1 MNEEIRDEVL
11 SSLDLINESVDQSIL
26 AVFCSVIQEYE
37 KISVMMDNAED
48 DYYIYQEGQV
58 WDTATGKGKVE
69 NGLMKLIA
77 FIPRLFQGIFN
88 AITSLFKKNNEA
100 DIAKNSELAKNVIA
114 SANAQQLA
122 SASGMVEKATED
134 NLGFDPNKKEF
145 VLKRGLKHIRNSIYI
160 ISSFP
165 SLFSKFITRLKG
177 GETQYDAMV
186 KELADVLRG
195 KKDLDSETFYC
206 SIDTLHELYNDGY
219 KASMGVRGL
228 TSELSMLLEKKMR
241 EDFEN
246 GKNVEKQ
253 ASAKKLLDEISNS
266 SKHIMN
272 VTFGL
277 NMLSKAIYIFGG
289 PLYRKFKK
297 GEITDEDIELQN
309 DSQETREMK
318 NKLKSLKQQY
328 KTAKADKKNA
338 DKKREEILDLE
349 NKIKE
354 MQEKVDNVDLSVR
367 KAVNSKERGDVLWNQ
382 KDSTGKKRHAFADKG
397 LLGGDKDT
405 RSDLSRKEKKEMN
418 KAVPKKKKNPSD
430 FNTEDLEEILNSP
443 EPDII

>member
-37 KISVMMDNAED
+37 KISVMMDNAEE

-88 AITSLFKKNNEA
+88 AITSLFKKTNEQ
-100 DIAKNSELAKNVIA
+100 DVSKNSELAKNVIA

-145 VLKRGLKHIRNSIYI
+145 FLKRGLKHLRNAIFI
-160 ISSFP
+160 VASFP
-165 SLFSKFITRLKG
+165 ALFRKFIIKLKG

-195 KKDLDSETFYC
+195 KKDLNSETFYC
-206 SIDTLHELYNDGY
+206 SVDTLHELYTDGY

-266 SKHIMN
+266 SKHIMS

-277 NMLSKAIYIFGG
+277 NIISKALYIFGG

-297 GEITDEDIELQN
+297 GEITEEDIELQN

-349 NKIKE
+349 EKIKYMQQRIDE
-354 MQEKVDNVDLSVR
+354 MDINVDVA
-367 KAVNSKERGDVLWNQ
+367 KNADERGDVLWNQ
-382 KDSTGKKRHAFADKG
+382 KDSSGKKRHAFADKG
-397 LLGGDKDT
+397 LFGGDKET

-418 KAVPKKKKNPSD
+418 KAVPKKKKA
-430 FNTEDLEEILNSP
+430 
-443 EPDII
+443 

>member
-11 SSLDLINESVDQSIL
+11 NSLDLINESVDQSIL

-37 KISVMMDNAED
+37 KISIMMDNAED

-88 AITSLFKKNNEA
+88 AITSLFKKTNEQ
-100 DIAKNSELAKNVIA
+100 DVSKNSELAKNVIA

-145 VLKRGLKHIRNSIYI
+145 ILKRGLKHIRNAIFI
-160 ISSFP
+160 VASFP
-165 SLFSKFITRLKG
+165 ALFRKFIIKLKG

-186 KELADVLRG
+186 KELTDVLRG
-195 KKDLDSETFYC
+195 KKDLNSETFYC
-206 SIDTLHELYNDGY
+206 SVDTLHELYTDGY

-266 SKHIMN
+266 SKHIMS

-277 NMLSKAIYIFGG
+277 NIISKALYVFGG

-297 GEITDEDIELQN
+297 GEITEEDIELQN

-349 NKIKE
+349 NKIKYMQQRIDE
-354 MQEKVDNVDLSVR
+354 MDINVDVA
-367 KAVNSKERGDVLWNQ
+367 KNADERGDVLWNQ
-382 KDSTGKKRHAFADKG
+382 KDSSGKKRHAFADKG
-397 LLGGDKDT
+397 LFGGDKET

-418 KAVPKKKKNPSD
+418 KAVPKKKKA
-430 FNTEDLEEILNSP
+430 
-443 EPDII
+443 

>member
-186 KELADVLRG
+186 RELADVLRG
-195 KKDLDSETFYC
+195 KKELDSETFYC

-289 PLYRKFKK
+289 PVYRKLHNGGS
-297 GEITDEDIELQN
+297 GEEDIELNN
-309 DSQETREMK
+309 DSQEKREMK
-318 NKLKSLKQQY
+318 NKLKSLKHQY
-328 KTAKADKKNA
+328 KLAKAQKEST
-338 DKKREEILDLE
+338 DKKREEILALE
-349 NKIKE
+349 NKIKA
-354 MQEKVDNVDLSVR
+354 MQEKIDKMDINVDIA
-367 KAVNSKERGDVLWNQ
+367 KNEKERGDVLWNQ
-382 KDSTGKKRHAFADKG
+382 KDSAGKKRHAFAG
-397 LLGGDKDT
+397 TGIFGGDVDT

-418 KAVPKKKKNPSD
+418 KAVPKKKKA
-430 FNTEDLEEILNSP
+430 
-443 EPDII
+443 

>member
-88 AITSLFKKNNEA
+88 AITSLFKKTNEQ
-100 DIAKNSELAKNVIA
+100 DVSKNSELAKNVIA

-145 VLKRGLKHIRNSIYI
+145 ILKRGLKHIRNAIFI
-160 ISSFP
+160 VASFP
-165 SLFSKFITRLKG
+165 ALFRKFIIKLKG

-195 KKDLDSETFYC
+195 KKDLNSETFYC
-206 SIDTLHELYNDGY
+206 SVDTLHELYTDGY

-266 SKHIMN
+266 SKHIMS

-277 NMLSKAIYIFGG
+277 NIISKALYVFGG

-297 GEITDEDIELQN
+297 GEITEEDIELQN

-349 NKIKE
+349 EKIKY
-354 MQEKVDNVDLSVR
+354 MQQRIDEIDINVDVA
-367 KAVNSKERGDVLWNQ
+367 KNSDERGDVLWNQ
-382 KDSTGKKRHAFADKG
+382 KDSSGKKRHALADKG
-397 LLGGDKDT
+397 LFGGDVDT

-418 KAVPKKKKNPSD
+418 KAVPKKKKA
-430 FNTEDLEEILNSP
+430 
-443 EPDII
+443 

>member
-37 KISVMMDNAED
+37 KISIMMDNAED

-88 AITSLFKKNNEA
+88 AITSLFKKTNEQ
-100 DIAKNSELAKNVIA
+100 DVSKNSELAKNVIA

-145 VLKRGLKHIRNSIYI
+145 ILKRGLKHIRNAIFI
-160 ISSFP
+160 VASFP
-165 SLFSKFITRLKG
+165 ALFRKFIIKLKG

-186 KELADVLRG
+186 KELTDVLRG
-195 KKDLDSETFYC
+195 KKDLNSETFYC
-206 SIDTLHELYNDGY
+206 SVDTLHELYTDGY

-266 SKHIMN
+266 SKHIMS

-277 NMLSKAIYIFGG
+277 NIISKALYVFGG

-297 GEITDEDIELQN
+297 GEITEEDIELQN

-349 NKIKE
+349 EKIKYMQQRIDE
-354 MQEKVDNVDLSVR
+354 MDINVDVA
-367 KAVNSKERGDVLWNQ
+367 KNADERGDVLWNQ
-382 KDSTGKKRHAFADKG
+382 KDSSGKKRHAFADKG
-397 LLGGDKDT
+397 LFGGDKET

-418 KAVPKKKKNPSD
+418 KAVPKKKKA
-430 FNTEDLEEILNSP
+430 
-443 EPDII
+443 

>member
-1 MNEEIRDEVL
+1 
-11 SSLDLINESVDQSIL
+11 
-26 AVFCSVIQEYE
+26 
-37 KISVMMDNAED
+37 
-48 DYYIYQEGQV
+48 
-58 WDTATGKGKVE
+58 
-69 NGLMKLIA
+69 
-77 FIPRLFQGIFN
+77 
-88 AITSLFKKNNEA
+88 
-100 DIAKNSELAKNVIA
+100 
-114 SANAQQLA
+114 
-122 SASGMVEKATED
+122 
-134 NLGFDPNKKEF
+134 
-145 VLKRGLKHIRNSIYI
+145 
-160 ISSFP
+160 
-165 SLFSKFITRLKG
+165 
-177 GETQYDAMV
+177 
-186 KELADVLRG
+186 
-195 KKDLDSETFYC
+195 
-206 SIDTLHELYNDGY
+206 
-219 KASMGVRGL
+219 MGVRGL

-266 SKHIMN
+266 SKHIMH
-272 VTFGL
+272 VTSSL
-277 NMLSKAIYIFGG
+277 NLISKALYVFGG

-297 GEITDEDIELQN
+297 GEITEEDIELQS
-309 DSQETREMK
+309 DSQEKREMK

-328 KTAKADKKNA
+328 KAAKADKKNA

>member
-88 AITSLFKKNNEA
+88 AITSLFKKTNEQ
-100 DIAKNSELAKNVIA
+100 DVSKNSELAKNVIA

-145 VLKRGLKHIRNSIYI
+145 ILKRGLKHIRNAIFI
-160 ISSFP
+160 VASFP
-165 SLFSKFITRLKG
+165 ALFRKFIIKLKG

-195 KKDLDSETFYC
+195 KKDLNSETFYC
-206 SIDTLHELYNDGY
+206 SVDTLHELYTDGY

-266 SKHIMN
+266 SKHIMS

-277 NMLSKAIYIFGG
+277 NIISKALYVFGG

-349 NKIKE
+349 EKIKYMQQRIDE
-354 MQEKVDNVDLSVR
+354 MDINVDVA
-367 KAVNSKERGDVLWNQ
+367 KNSDERGDVLWNQ
-382 KDSTGKKRHAFADKG
+382 KDSSGKKRHALADKG
-397 LLGGDKDT
+397 LFGGDKET

-418 KAVPKKKKNPSD
+418 KAVPKKKKA
-430 FNTEDLEEILNSP
+430 
-443 EPDII
+443 